1 MNLMNMSLMTLPLE
15 TQVAQR
21 MIVGYDGSAAR
32 VDTTSLVSEWLQLGV
47 GGLIFFRETFEQ
59 PLDGQTLDNKIEA
72 RTVARLI
79 HTLQQLVP
87 ENFPVPWMS
96 IDQEGGLIER
106 LPHFLF
112 PSGISPMGITLQHQ
126 YQHASNEF
134 CAEVADAI
142 AYHLNLLGF
151 NLNFAPTLDLNINPL
166 NPVIG
171 TRSFGDNPDLAWKLS
186 QIVLDRM
193 KARHI
198 LPVVKHYPGHGNSTI
213 DSHSTLPT
221 FQIERREAQ
230 IFSQALQA
238 KVPAVMLAHGI
249 WPEIDPDYRVSASAS
264 IIQENIR
271 QEQDYQGLLLSD
283 DMCMG
288 AVTQHE
294 SPIDAALASFQA
306 GVDVL
311 IYRDPGEMTW
321 AVKNALVQG
330 LESGQLSMTQ
340 HHEALARIEASKA
353 GLKRYQP
360 NYTILSP
367 IFKPEAVEA
376 VADHLATRS
385 ITMLS
390 PISSSEIA
398 ELLPIPLDKHTWV
411 IHPERSS
418 ISHYSLD
425 EGSSASLASLLHQL
439 ANQDY
444 QEILSL
450 QAMNDADAETDSLMA
465 EAPANVAGSDSK
477 ELDSDAFYIDP
488 AVLSAWQNQDKSEDA
503 ALPPH
508 PNPLVLIGYDI
519 HSDVELPN
527 TENQAS
533 SLIEP
538 SHLVFIA
545 YNSGLYPTQQK
556 AYKILKARF
565 PDAAVILISAGT
577 PYDTEF
583 LPNPD
588 IHLAL
593 GSYRPAVLKRL
604 AQTLACYQPE
614 DPA

>member
-1 MNLMNMSLMTLPLE
+1 MNLMNMSLMNLPLE

-21 MIVGYDGSAAR
+21 LIVGYDGAAAR
-32 VDTTSLVSEWLQLGV
+32 VDTASLVSEWLQLGV

-59 PLDGQTLDNKIEA
+59 PLDGQTLDAHIEA

-96 IDQEGGLIER
+96 VDQEGGLIER

-112 PSGISPMGITLQHQ
+112 PSGISPMGIALQ
-126 YQHASNEF
+126 YQHQQASNEF

-151 NLNFAPTLDLNINPL
+151 NLNFTPTLDLNINPL

-171 TRSFGDNPDLAWKLS
+171 TRSFGENPDLAWKLS

-198 LPVVKHYPGHGNSTI
+198 LSVVKHYPGHGNSTL
-213 DSHSTLPT
+213 DSHSTRPT
-221 FQIERREAQ
+221 FQIDSRESQ

-238 KVPAVMLAHGI
+238 KVPAVMLAHGL
-249 WPEIDPDYRVSASAS
+249 WPEIDPDCRVSASAS

-271 QEQDYQGLLLSD
+271 QEQGYQGLLFSD

-294 SPIDAALASFQA
+294 NAVDAALASFQA

-311 IYRDPGEMTW
+311 IYRDPGESTW
-321 AVKNALVQG
+321 AVKNALVQA

-340 HHEALARIEASKA
+340 HQEALARIEMSKA
-353 GLKRYQP
+353 SLKKYQP

-385 ITMLS
+385 ITMLT

-398 ELLPIPLDKHTWV
+398 ELLPVPLDEHTWV
-411 IHPERSS
+411 IHPERRS

-425 EGSSASLASLLHQL
+425 EGSSAGLADLLREL

-444 QEILSL
+444 QESLSL
-450 QAMNDADAETDSLMA
+450 QDLNDAGAETDSLLA
-465 EAPANVAGSDSK
+465 EAPASASVSDSK
-477 ELDSDAFYIDP
+477 ELYSEEFYMDP
-488 AVLSAWQNQDKSEDA
+488 EVLSAWQHQDSNKDSN
-503 ALPPH
+503 LPAH
-508 PNPLVLIGYDI
+508 PNPLHLIGYDV
-519 HSDVELPN
+519 HSEVELPN
-527 TENQAS
+527 GGNQEHS
-533 SLIEP
+533 SIEP

-545 YNSGLYPTQQK
+545 YNSGLYPTQEK
-556 AYKILKARF
+556 AYRTLKERF